1 VTTLTSPTSADQ
13 LRQRSAKPLR
23 DVTALNGALFVL
35 GALGAFIVAGNTPD
49 GDASAAAVISH
60 YADNRTQGIVA
71 SIILALAAIP
81 TLAFGARLR
90 ERARIATRAGGTLP
104 NFAFAAAVLTAAG
117 LLGAATIHLALSDY
131 ARDLDPAAV
140 QALNALD
147 ADSFLLF
154 TTGIATIVLAG
165 ALIAIRGRLLPTWFG
180 WVGILVAITMFT
192 PVGFFAACVAGAWII
207 VASLVLSMTEEQAF
221 AEGDRDR
228 RTPRAGSAK
237 PSGDAGRT
245 PSAIGS

>member
-1 VTTLTSPTSADQ
+1 MTTLTSPTSADQ

-23 DVTALNGALFVL
+23 DVTALTGALFVL
-35 GALGAFIVAGNTPD
+35 GALGAFIVAGDTPD
-49 GDASAAAVISH
+49 GDASAAAVVSH

-90 ERARIATRAGGTLP
+90 ERARLAMGAGNTLP
-104 NFAFAAAVLTAAG
+104 NFAFGAAVLTAAG
-117 LLGAATIHLALSDY
+117 LLVAATVHLALSDY

-147 ADSFLLF
+147 ADSSLLF
-154 TTGIATIVLAG
+154 TTGIATILLAG
-165 ALIAIRGRLLPTWFG
+165 ALIAIRGQLLPTWFG
-180 WVGILVAITMFT
+180 WVGIPVAIAMFT

-207 VASLVLSMTEEQAF
+207 AASLMLSVTDEQAF
-221 AEGDRDR
+221 VEGDRDH

-237 PSGDAGRT
+237 PSGNSALT
-245 PSAIGS
+245 PPAFGS